1 MRGAHD
7 LNRGRQH
14 VRIEI
19 AGREQRTASLV
30 MTAFPDRAGHGRRV
44 AIGPPDSAE
53 LLHELVDGHRG
64 AGPHREL
71 ELIDTAD
78 LVERVREKLP
88 DEVYVVIDGRT
99 DDRVVG
105 AIGARLLMDGV
116 AVHMVLPGRGRPP
129 VSAVASSIGPH
140 ACLSLNAVQESGATR
155 RFMRVIDV
163 LGASV
168 LLLAL
173 SPLVAFVAALV
184 WWRMGRP
191 VIYAQQRV
199 GQSGRRFALYK
210 FRSMVR
216 DAEAVLRASPDI
228 YQRYVASNYKLPEN
242 EDPRI
247 TPLGRFLRRTSL
259 DELPQLWNVLR
270 GDMGLVGPR
279 PVVPDELAEYGEYAR
294 MLLRAKPG
302 LTGAWQVGGRSD
314 IPYPE
319 RARMELRYVAAHTF
333 GGDVAILLRTLP
345 AVLRRRGAL

>member
-7 LNRGRQH
+7 LHRGRQH
-14 VRIEI
+14 VHIEI
-19 AGREQRTASLV
+19 AGREQRVATLV
-30 MTAFPDRAGHGRRV
+30 MTAFPDGAGRGRRV

-53 LLHELVDGHRG
+53 LLSELVDGRHG

-71 ELIDTAD
+71 ELIDTAE
-78 LVERVREKLP
+78 LVERVREKAP

-105 AIGARLLMDGV
+105 AVGARLLMDGV

-129 VSAVASSIGPH
+129 VAAVATTIGPH
-140 ACLSLNAVQESGATR
+140 ACLSLTAVGESRASR
-155 RFMRVIDV
+155 VLMRIIDV
-163 LGASV
+163 LGAG
-168 LLLAL
+168 LLLLVL
-173 SPLVAFVAALV
+173 SPLLAVVAAVV
-184 WWRMGRP
+184 WFRMGRP
-191 VIYAQQRV
+191 VTYGHQRV
-199 GQSGRRFALYK
+199 GQSGRRFSVYK
-210 FRSMVR
+210 FRSMIR
-216 DAEAVLRASPDI
+216 DAESVLRASPDI
-228 YQRYVASNYKLPEN
+228 YRRYVASNYKLPES

-270 GDMGLVGPR
+270 GDMSLVGPR
-279 PVVPDELAEYGEYAR
+279 PVVPEELAEYGEYAR
-294 MLLRAKPG
+294 MLVRAKPG

-333 GGDVAILLRTLP
+333 GGDFAILLRTLP
-345 AVLRRRGAL
+345 AVLRRRGAI